1 MITIVH
7 STATGLVIR
16 HGYRVTDVSAMEK
29 VGFSAALIWRN
40 LIVSLN

>member
-7 STATGLVIR
+7 STATGMVMR

-29 VGFSAALIWRN
+29 VIWRN
-40 LIVSLN
+40 LVALVKQAF